1 MTSFIVR
8 QYRPTVLNSKIP
20 DCLRDQVLK
29 IIPPEDAA
37 DVEYQ
42 ECDSERYLL
51 QTSFLTWDEPGSRVP
66 KSNKVASFLELN
78 QSISALVYQHEH
90 SKIFDSS
97 GRRIQ
102 SMEFRYLTAQPTK

>member
-1 MTSFIVR
+1 MF
-8 QYRPTVLNSKIP
+8 
-20 DCLRDQVLK
+20 
-29 IIPPEDAA
+29 PPDAA
-37 DVEYQ
+37 VEIEYR
-42 ECDSERYLL
+42 ECNSERYVL
-51 QTSFLTWDEPGSRVP
+51 QTSFLAWDEPGSRVP

-102 SMEFRYLTAQPTK
+102 PCRLQAGAGITSRELAGLNAVGDIR